1 MEDESTP
8 KTRISKKLNKFNTTK
23 QADFLNALVKRR
35 GNITAA
41 CEIADVNRRHI
52 YTWLHRDPEFKKK
65 YKATKKQMEEIL
77 FEKACD
83 LGEAGDT
90 TALIFSLKS
99 LNRARFDDRFAAQ
112 KYAIKKGANITSD
125 VTVPVRAMLVREEE
139 PFVAQKPVIE
149 DGLLEEH

>member
-1 MEDESTP
+1 MEESNNP
-8 KTRISKKLNKFNTTK
+8 KPHISKKLGKFNKVK
-23 QADFLNALVKRR
+23 QADFLKAIVKRR
-35 GNITAA
+35 GNVMAA
-41 CEIADVNRRHI
+41 CELAKCSRKQF
-52 YTWLHRDPEFKKK
+52 YTWLQRDPIFKKN
-65 YKATKKQMEEIL
+65 YKACRKEMEDIL

-90 TALIFSLKS
+90 TALIFTLKS
-99 LNRARFDDRFAAQ
+99 LNRARFDDRYAAQ

-139 PFVAQKPVIE
+139 PFAVPKPVIE